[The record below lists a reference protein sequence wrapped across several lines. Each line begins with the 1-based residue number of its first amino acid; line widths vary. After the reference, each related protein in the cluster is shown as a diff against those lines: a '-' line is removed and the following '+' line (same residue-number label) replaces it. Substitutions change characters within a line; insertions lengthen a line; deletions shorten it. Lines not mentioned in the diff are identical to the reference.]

1 MSASMSEINNDGLR
15 ASYNISLLIAKSGK
29 PHSIGEQ
36 LILPAVEEI
45 LKTVLHKS
53 PFDIFKRMP
62 LSTNTLQRSIDEMS
76 SDTGSFLKAMHR
88 IRVYLH
94 SWAMVKLE
102 NSGME
107 YGEEFQRLL
116 LHTEVRWFVRS
127 VRFVLKYDGSPS
139 GSNLN
144 TAKAST
150 TGHDER
156 YNMSHQSRGKAV
168 IFTHKEYSEELKNEY
183 PYDITRKGAEKE
195 KLQLEKTLKILG
207 FEIEPDCDDLKKEDV
222 MKKLEKISKEDHE
235 ERDALFIAVMTH
247 GEPGDTENGERGTW
261 LLAYDDKYDM
271 NRLWCP
277 FTADKCPSLAN
288 KPKIFIIQAC
298 QGESTDAGTTLY
310 REDSQTDSTKF
321 NEATPVRSATSLPY
335 FTIPNQADFMICFA
349 TIPGFVTFRG
359 VLVRNLCKVL
369 EEKSGSTHL
378 MDMMTEVLR
387 NIAVDFSSRNTTNPE
402 LDNK

>member
-1 MSASMSEINNDGLR
+1 
-15 ASYNISLLIAKSGK
+15 
-29 PHSIGEQ
+29 
-36 LILPAVEEI
+36 
-45 LKTVLHKS
+45 
-53 PFDIFKRMP
+53 
-62 LSTNTLQRSIDEMS
+62 
-76 SDTGSFLKAMHR
+76 
-88 IRVYLH
+88 
-94 SWAMVKLE
+94 
-102 NSGME
+102 
-107 YGEEFQRLL
+107 
-116 LHTEVRWFVRS
+116 
-127 VRFVLKYDGSPS
+127 
-139 GSNLN
+139 
-144 TAKAST
+144 
-150 TGHDER
+150 
-156 YNMSHQSRGKAV
+156 MSHQSRGKAV

-402 LDNK
+402 LDNKKLMPCVFSLMTRSSLSETTEIADSEIDEPDEKEDEVIKVEHALKLIEESLLTRSDHQFEEIISDIFKCLAKHQPRTSKRSGAFLSKFFRTKGSNN